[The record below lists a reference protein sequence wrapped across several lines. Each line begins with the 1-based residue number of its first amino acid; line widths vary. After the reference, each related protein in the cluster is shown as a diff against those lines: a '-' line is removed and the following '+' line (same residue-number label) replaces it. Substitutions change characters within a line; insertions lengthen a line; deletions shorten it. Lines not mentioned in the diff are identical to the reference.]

1 MPKPATITMW
11 LFPPQTRE
19 VQLDEKW
26 GFVAKKEKHCDRD
39 EVADHDKGDQW
50 DHTAIDAMSRL
61 ILSVI
66 PGRRTLA
73 SCLALVQAVKDKTKG
88 RTDLF
93 LTSDEHASYETAIAK
108 VYKVP
113 ESDATDKP
121 MDEATQSEDNLPS
134 DLCYATVRK
143 TRKQGRVIEVV
154 TALVVGVVSLLA
166 RYLKRSSVSHT
177 INTSFVE
184 RQNGTDRCQN
194 SRKKRKTYGFSKKL
208 DVHQAMTYFTLYSYN
223 FCWPVRT
230 LTVQNGSQKMKRTPA
245 MAAGLTDH
253 IWSIEEW
260 VTYPMIMNSQ

>member
-1 MPKPATITMW
+1 M
-11 LFPPQTRE
+11 
-19 VQLDEKW
+19 
-26 GFVAKKEKHCDRD
+26 AKKEKHCDRD
-39 EVADHDKGDQW
+39 EVADNDKGDQW
-50 DHTAIDAMSRL
+50 DHTAIDAESRL

-73 SCLALVQAVKDKTKG
+73 SCLALVQGVKDKTEG
-88 RTDLF
+88 RTNLF

-108 VYKVP
+108 GYKVP

-121 MDEATQSEDNLPS
+121 VDEATQSEDNLPS

-154 TALVVGVVSLLA
+154 TALVVGVISLLA
-166 RYLKRSSVSHT
+166 RYLKRSSVSDT

-208 DVHQAMTYFTLYSYN
+208 DVHQAMTYFTLYRYN

-230 LTVQNGSQKMKRTPA
+230 LTVQNGLQKMKRTPA

-260 VTYPMIMNSQ
+260 VTYPMIMGSQ